1 MKTAEEY
8 IKGVCELHGIPPF
21 HEKMVFFYDET
32 GNCRKFTLKDGVVNA
47 PAAIDYDFIVGGIAF
62 EENSIPNVD
71 SLFSK
76 LNLQPTQKELKFRH
90 LEGKTHSFID
100 TIGTKRVT
108 ILLDWLL
115 ENNAYIHY
123 STLNNLYYSVV
134 DLVDSLYKLH
144 PEIIPRIEKELKS
157 ALYRFVYLFREE
169 LFPFFSNYKY
179 PNIDRNKCKEFCM
192 RLADFIQDNNDDST
206 MEGFYLETFRQ
217 MLKTAGRNGELIFL
231 HDNEPDILVQE
242 YYTLYFDR
250 YTFFPD
256 SKHIFDEE
264 TEVQDKL
271 AQMKITYKGKILQNY
286 EFVKSTENRFIQISD
301 AVVGL
306 LGRMFCFLDVMDC
319 GDVLLFDEPECQIQ
333 KNNIRKID
341 KLITQSNEKSPFFI
355 KNCGDVYLIQNRS
368 NKIELLTE
376 L

>member
-1 MKTAEEY
+1 MQTAEEY

-21 HEKMVFFYDET
+21 QEKMVFFYDET

-47 PAAIDYDFIVGGIAF
+47 PEAIDYDFILGGIAF
-62 EENSIPNVD
+62 EENSIPNID

-76 LNLQPTQKELKFRH
+76 LKLQPTQKELKFRH

-115 ENNAYIHY
+115 ENNAYIHF
-123 STLNNLYYSVV
+123 STLNSLYYSVV

-144 PEIIPRIEKELKS
+144 PQVIPMFEKEMKS
-157 ALYRFVYLFREE
+157 ALYRFVYSFREE
-169 LFPFFSNYKY
+169 LFPFFSNYNY
-179 PNIDRNKCKEFCM
+179 PNIDRNKCKEFCL
-192 RLADFIQDNNDDST
+192 RLADFIQGNNDDST

-217 MLKTAGRNGELIFL
+217 MLKTAGWNGELIFL

-264 TEVQDKL
+264 TEVQEKL
-271 AQMKITYKGKILQNY
+271 AQMKITYKGKNCKIMNLLSRQ
-286 EFVKSTENRFIQISD
+286 KI
-301 AVVGL
+301 GL
-306 LGRMFCFLDVMDC
+306 FKYQML
-319 GDVLLFDEPECQIQ
+319 
-333 KNNIRKID
+333 
-341 KLITQSNEKSPFFI
+341 
-355 KNCGDVYLIQNRS
+355 
-368 NKIELLTE
+368 
-376 L
+376 